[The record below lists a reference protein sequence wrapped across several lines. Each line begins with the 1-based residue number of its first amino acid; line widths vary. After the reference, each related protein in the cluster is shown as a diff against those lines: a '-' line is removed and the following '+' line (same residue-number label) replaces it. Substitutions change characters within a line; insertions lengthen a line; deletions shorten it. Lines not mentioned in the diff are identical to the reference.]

1 MLHDNALKR
10 LILANFKFLF
20 RQNREMEKKSYP
32 LFLNLHSLHFAVAES
47 HEYKSRQ

>member
-1 MLHDNALKR
+1 MLQDIALKR

-20 RQNREMEKKSYP
+20 SQNRKMEKKSYP
-32 LFLNLHSLHFAVAES
+32 PVLNLHSLHFAVAES